1 MSDLNRLKAWLDEGV
16 LVSPLGEA
24 HTIVDLG
31 RAVLRVAGAGGSPV
45 DDAPEELV
53 DLLGGREHLV
63 FVLIDGLG
71 AEVLRRCAP
80 SGFMSAHVVGELR
93 SVFPSTTAAAL
104 TSFATADY
112 PAQHGVPGWWV
123 FLEEHDLTATVLPYQ
138 ERFSHLD
145 LQELGVDPGHVF
157 QRPSLLPRVERSV
170 LSVTPQAFLQDVY
183 LRYST
188 GGTPAGGYEE
198 PRGAF
203 QRVIEHILGAG
214 GPTYTSVYLPHVD
227 AAAHGHGVDSAQ
239 VRQAVKELDALVGW
253 LKDRLRDEARI
264 VVTGDHGHVPL
275 SPERVIYLDE
285 GDEMLGLLRCPP
297 TGEATV
303 PYFHVH
309 PGQLDAFAD
318 RFRERY
324 PNTFALLTPDEM
336 EGLELLGPAPL
347 APTTRRRLGNLVG
360 IASEPTA
367 LIYRRRGE
375 DVTPHLGVHAGLTP
389 GEMVVPLIVA

>member
-16 LVSPLGEA
+16 LVSPRGEA
-24 HTIVDLG
+24 NTIVDLG
-31 RAVLRVAGAGGSPV
+31 RALLRVAGAGG
-45 DDAPEELV
+45 APLDEAPGELV

-71 AEVLRRCAP
+71 AGLLRRCAP
-80 SGFMSAHVVGELR
+80 SGFLSGHVIGELR

-112 PAQHGVPGWWV
+112 PARHGVPGWWV

-145 LQELGVDPGHVF
+145 LRELGVDPAHVF
-157 QRPSLLPRVERSV
+157 RQPSVLPRVERSV
-170 LSVTPQAFLQDVY
+170 LSITPQAYLQDVY

-203 QRVIEHILGAG
+203 QRVVEHVLGAG
-214 GPTYTSVYLPHVD
+214 RPTYTSVYLPHVD
-227 AAAHGHGVDSAQ
+227 AAAHSQGVDSTQ
-239 VRQAVKELDALVGW
+239 VRQAVNDLDDLIGW
-253 LKDRLRDEARI
+253 LSDRLRDAARI
-264 VVTGDHGHVPL
+264 VATGDHGQVPL
-275 SPERVIYLDE
+275 STERVFYLDE
-285 GDEMLGLLRCPP
+285 GDELLDLLRCPP
-297 TGEATV
+297 AGEATV
-303 PYFHVH
+303 PYFHVR
-309 PGQLDAFAD
+309 PGQVDTFAG
-318 RFRERY
+318 RFRERF
-324 PNTFALLTPDEM
+324 PDTFALLGPDEL
-336 EGLELLGPAPL
+336 EELELLGPSPL
-347 APTTRRRLGNLVG
+347 APTTRGRIGDLVG

-367 LIYRRRGE
+367 LVYRRRGE

-389 GEMVVPLIVA
+389 GEMMVPLIVA